1 MHPCRSKP
9 LASLLLLMAGMAA
22 PLSAAE
28 PPAVDRFNYS
38 LGTQAIGGL
47 YPFTS
52 QDPLVESAEVIR
64 AMGASCMK
72 FDLRPKPKQYP
83 GIHSLVE
90 LARDEPAHR
99 KVLDMPFANFQ
110 LWAEPFA
117 ATSWKQG
124 FSKAHA
130 ELEYQEMYAL
140 VAHLLKTY
148 SGTGKTFYL
157 GHWEGDNL
165 LRGSISKTADAQMT
179 PERVQGMIDWLT
191 TRQRAVDD
199 AKRDTHHQDV
209 QVWHYTE
216 LNHPTIS
223 LREGRPT
230 LVNQVLPHVPVD
242 FVSYSAYDVT
252 NVPKPEEIKA
262 LLSYIES
269 KLTPKPGI
277 QGKRVFIGEYGYSVF
292 HNGKPHHSPQEQNR
306 LSLITI
312 QAALEWGSPF
322 ILYWELY
329 NNELEA
335 DGTQRGF
342 WMIDD
347 KGVKQPIYETH
358 LLYYQWA
365 RRYVTESITRTG
377 QAPAEAEF
385 RAAASQYFD
394 HTSTRRDNG
403 RR

>member
-1 MHPCRSKP
+1 M
-9 LASLLLLMAGMAA
+9 ADLL
-22 PLSAAE
+22 PAAE
-28 PPAVDRFNYS
+28 ASTVERFNYI
-38 LGTQAIGGL
+38 LGTQAIGGK
-47 YPFTS
+47 YQFTV

-72 FDLRPKPKQYP
+72 FDLRPKTKQYP
-83 GIHSLVE
+83 SAHSLVE
-90 LARDEPAHR
+90 LARDEPSHR

-117 ATSWKQG
+117 NTSWKNG

-140 VAHLLKTY
+140 VVHLLKTY

-165 LRGSISKTADAQMT
+165 LRGSISKSADAQMT
-179 PERVQGMIDWLT
+179 PEKVQGMIDWLT

-199 AKRDTHHQDV
+199 AKRDTPHQDV

-223 LREGRPT
+223 LREDRPT
-230 LVNQVLPHVPVD
+230 LVNQVLPHVAVD

-252 NVPKPEEIKA
+252 NEPKPEEIKA
-262 LLSYIES
+262 VLDYIES

-277 QGKRVFIGEYGYSVF
+277 QGRRIFIGEYGYSVF
-292 HNGKPHHSPQEQNR
+292 HNGKPRHSPEEQNR

-312 QAALEWGSPF
+312 QAALEWGCPF
-322 ILYWELY
+322 ILYWEIY

-335 DGTQRGF
+335 DGQQRGF

-347 KGVKQPIYETH
+347 KGVKQPVYETH
-358 LLYYQWA
+358 RLYYQWA
-365 RRYVTESITRTG
+365 RQLVAECTTRTG
-377 QAPAEAEF
+377 KPPADAEF
-385 RAAASQYFD
+385 RKAAAEYFK
-394 HTSTRRDNG
+394 SPR
-403 RR
+403 

>member
-1 MHPCRSKP
+1 MMFFL
-9 LASLLLLMAGMAA
+9 LAAGMAA
-22 PLSAAE
+22 AELSE
-28 PPAVDRFNYS
+28 VDRFNYV
-38 LGTQAIGGL
+38 LGTQAITGK
-47 YPFTS
+47 YQYQFTR
-52 QDPLVESAEVIR
+52 QDSLVESAEVIR

-72 FDLRPKPKQYP
+72 FDLRRKPERYP

-99 KVLDMPFANFQ
+99 KVLDMPFANYQ

-117 ATSWKQG
+117 NTSWQQG
-124 FSKAHA
+124 LSKAHA
-130 ELEYQEMYAL
+130 EQEYQEMYAL

-148 SGTGKTFYL
+148 SGTAKTFYL

-165 LRGSISKTADAQMT
+165 LRGGISKTADAQVT
-179 PERVQGMIDWLT
+179 PEKVQGMIDWLT

-199 AKRDTHHQDV
+199 AKRDTPHQDV

-230 LVNQVLPHVPVD
+230 LANQVLPYVAVD

-252 NVPKPEEIKA
+252 NEPKPEEIKTV
-262 LLSYIES
+262 LSYIES
-269 KLTPKPGI
+269 KLMPKKGI
-277 QGKRVFIGEYGYSVF
+277 EGKRVFIGEYGYSVF
-292 HNGKPHHSPQEQNR
+292 HNGKPHNSPEEQNR

-312 QAALEWGSPF
+312 QAALEWGCPF

-329 NNELEA
+329 NNELEP

-358 LLYYQWA
+358 RLYYQWA
-365 RRYVTESITRTG
+365 RQLVAEWTTRTG
-377 QAPAEAEF
+377 KPPAEAEF
-385 RAAASQYFD
+385 RSAAVEYFK
-394 HTSTRRDNG
+394 SLR
-403 RR
+403 

>member
-1 MHPCRSKP
+1 MSLCRSKLP
-9 LASLLLLMAGMAA
+9 NFLLLLLGVKMAA
-22 PLSAAE
+22 SLTATELTSA
-28 PPAVDRFNYS
+28 DRYNYI
-38 LGTQAIGGL
+38 LGTQAIGGK
-47 YPFTS
+47 YQFTS

-90 LARDEPAHR
+90 LARDQPAHR
-99 KVLDMPFANFQ
+99 KVLDMPFANYQ

-117 ATSWKQG
+117 GTSWKQG

-130 ELEYQEMYAL
+130 EQEYQEMYSL
-140 VAHLLKTY
+140 VVHLLKTY

-165 LRGSISKTADAQMT
+165 LRGSISKSADAQMT
-179 PERVQGMIDWLT
+179 PEKVQGLIDWLS

-199 AKRDTHHQDV
+199 AKRDIPHQDV

-223 LREGRPT
+223 LRVGRPS
-230 LVNQVLPHVPVD
+230 LVNKVLPQVPVD

-252 NVPKPEEIKA
+252 NEPKPEEIKA
-262 LLSYIES
+262 VLSYIES
-269 KLTPKPGI
+269 KLQPKTGI
-277 QGKRVFIGEYGYSVF
+277 QGRRVFIGEYGYSVL
-292 HNGKPHHSPQEQNR
+292 HNGKPHHSPQDQDR
-306 LSLITI
+306 LSRITI
-312 QAALEWGSPF
+312 QAALEWGCPF

-335 DGTQRGF
+335 DGQQRGF

-347 KGVKQPIYETH
+347 TGVKQPVYETH
-358 LLYYQWA
+358 RRYYEWA
-365 RRYVTESITRTG
+365 RQFVAATFADTG
-377 QAPAEAEF
+377 KAPAEAEF
-385 RAAASQYFD
+385 RAAATDYFKSQ
-394 HTSTRRDNG
+394 H
-403 RR
+403 

>member
-1 MHPCRSKP
+1 MLSCPCKP
-9 LASLLLLMAGMAA
+9 LTFLLLFAAGMAA
-22 PLSAAE
+22 AE
-28 PPAVDRFNYS
+28 LPEVDRFNYI
-38 LGTQAIGGL
+38 LGTQAIGGK
-47 YPFTS
+47 YQFTR
-52 QDPLVESAEVIR
+52 QDPLVESAEVIH

-83 GIHSLVE
+83 GVHSLEE

-117 ATSWKQG
+117 NTSWKQG
-124 FSKAHA
+124 FSKAHSD
-130 ELEYQEMYAL
+130 LEYQEMYSL
-140 VAHLLKTY
+140 VVHLLKTY
-148 SGTGKTFYL
+148 SGSGKTFYL

-165 LRGSISKTADAQMT
+165 LRGSISKAADAQMT
-179 PERVQGMIDWLT
+179 PEKVQGMIDWLT

-199 AKRDTHHQDV
+199 AKRDTPHQNV

-223 LREGRPT
+223 MREGRPT
-230 LVNQVLPHVPVD
+230 LVNQVLPKVPVD

-252 NVPKPEEIKA
+252 NVPKPQDIKA
-262 LLSYIES
+262 VLSYIES
-269 KLTPKPGI
+269 KLTPNAAI

-292 HNGKPHHSPQEQNR
+292 HNGKPHHSPEEQNR

-312 QAALEWGSPF
+312 QAALEWGCSF

-335 DGTQRGF
+335 DGRQRGF
-342 WMIDD
+342 WLIDD
-347 KGVKQPIYETH
+347 KGAKQPIYDTH
-358 LLYYQWA
+358 RRYYQWA
-365 RRYVTESITRTG
+365 RQFVAECVTRSG
-377 QAPAEAEF
+377 KPPADAEF
-385 RAAASQYFD
+385 RKAASEYFK
-394 HTSTRRDNG
+394 SPR
-403 RR
+403 

>member
-1 MHPCRSKP
+1 M
-9 LASLLLLMAGMAA
+9 
-22 PLSAAE
+22 
-28 PPAVDRFNYS
+28 DRFNYI
-38 LGTQAIGGL
+38 LGTQAIGGK
-47 YPFTS
+47 YQFTR
-52 QDPLVESAEVIR
+52 QDPLVESAEVIH

-83 GIHSLVE
+83 GAHSLVE
-90 LARDEPAHR
+90 LARDEPSHR

-117 ATSWKQG
+117 NTSWKQG

-130 ELEYQEMYAL
+130 ELEYREMYAL
-140 VAHLLKTY
+140 VVHLLKTY

-165 LRGSISKTADAQMT
+165 LRGSITKSADAQMT
-179 PERVQGMIDWLT
+179 PEKVQGMVDWLT

-199 AKRDTHHQDV
+199 AKRETPHQDV
-209 QVWHYTE
+209 QAWHYTE

-223 LREGRPT
+223 LREGRPS

-252 NVPKPEEIKA
+252 NEPKPEEIKA
-262 LLSYIES
+262 VLDYIEC

-277 QGKRVFIGEYGYSVF
+277 QSKRVFIGEYGYSVF
-292 HNGKPHHSPQEQNR
+292 HNGKLHHSPEEQNR
-306 LSLITI
+306 LSIITI
-312 QAALEWGSPF
+312 QAALEWGCPF

-335 DGTQRGF
+335 DDQQRGF

-358 LLYYQWA
+358 RLYYQWA
-365 RRYVTESITRTG
+365 RQFVAECMTRT
-377 QAPAEAEF
+377 AKPPADTEF
-385 RAAASQYFD
+385 RTAAAEYFK
-394 HTSTRRDNG
+394 SLR
-403 RR
+403 